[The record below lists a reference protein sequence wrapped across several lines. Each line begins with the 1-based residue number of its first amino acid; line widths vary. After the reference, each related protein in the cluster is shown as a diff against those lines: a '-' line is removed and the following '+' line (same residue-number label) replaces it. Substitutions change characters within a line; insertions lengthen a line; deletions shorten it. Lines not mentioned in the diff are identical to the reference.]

1 MTETAAGGRR
11 VFIEK
16 YQFEDQKNK
25 KLALTRR
32 NFILFTWK
40 CKKFPSALWCSYPK
54 RRILKEPQHC
64 MGHGARISSGV
75 SEMMSLIDP
84 RDLGVILRHGRKFLR
99 VRGEERSHWP
109 ACVFSSRNDPVEEK
123 KSSVPRCSTA
133 RGYCIRL
140 KIRTKCEST
149 YCSVKLNYDTSQ
161 KVRYTNQRC
170 EEHTG

>member
-1 MTETAAGGRR
+1 MQKVPQRIV
-11 VFIEK
+11 VFI
-16 YQFEDQKNK
+16 
-25 KLALTRR
+25 
-32 NFILFTWK
+32 
-40 CKKFPSALWCSYPK
+40 
-54 RRILKEPQHC
+54 PQTPHPQ
-64 MGHGARISSGV
+64 GASTLHGPWGPNLQWSLRV

-123 KSSVPRCSTA
+123 KISVPRCSTA